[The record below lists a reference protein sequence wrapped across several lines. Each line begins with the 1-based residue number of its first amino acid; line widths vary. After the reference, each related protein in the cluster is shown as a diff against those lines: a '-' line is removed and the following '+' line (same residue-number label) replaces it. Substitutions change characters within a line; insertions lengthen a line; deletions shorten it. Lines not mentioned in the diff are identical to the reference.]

1 MKADAPVLDHI
12 DIGTTDYEKS
22 RRFYVLA
29 LAPLGI
35 RPLMDIKR
43 QDGRAGTGFG
53 REAHPQFWIGEGSPV
68 SGRLH
73 FAFAAGSRELVD
85 AFYAAALDA
94 GGTSKGAPGLR
105 PRYEEHYYAAF
116 VHDPDGH
123 TVEAV
128 CCERGSGR

>member
-1 MKADAPVLDHI
+1 MLDHV
-12 DIGTTDYEKS
+12 DIGTTDFASS
-22 RRFYVLA
+22 RAFYILA

-43 QDGRAGTGFG
+43 HDGRAGTGFG
-53 REAHPQFWIGEGSPV
+53 LDSEPQFWIGEGSPV

-73 FAFAAGSRELVD
+73 FAFVAKSREVVD

-94 GGTSKGAPGLR
+94 GGTSKGAAGLR
-105 PRYEEHYYAAF
+105 PRYGEHYYAAF
-116 VHDPDGH
+116 VYDLDGH

-128 CCERGSGR
+128 CRERC